1 MKRSSCIIV
10 LILVG
15 LFTVSIVGAQE
26 ETEAG
31 NADLVGY
38 IVQTALSGEF
48 VDNDDATY
56 SLILASVAEYNS
68 WIVSAPEFVTA
79 NHSLAEFASDW
90 SFDDEL
96 TAQAVLQLD
105 GMAISLTLYAPVY
118 YLLDGSLSFTASID
132 EIVTDTP
139 VPAKGGLVAPTT
151 FDFATLI
158 IHLDGAFADQYL
170 AAREAR
176 LLETRNSEV
185 VTCQPAV
192 LCN

>member
-48 VDNDDATY
+48 MDNGDATY
-56 SLILASVAEYNS
+56 TLILASVAEYNS
-68 WIVSAPEFVTA
+68 WIVSAPEFATA

-176 LLETRNSEV
+176 LQETRNSEV